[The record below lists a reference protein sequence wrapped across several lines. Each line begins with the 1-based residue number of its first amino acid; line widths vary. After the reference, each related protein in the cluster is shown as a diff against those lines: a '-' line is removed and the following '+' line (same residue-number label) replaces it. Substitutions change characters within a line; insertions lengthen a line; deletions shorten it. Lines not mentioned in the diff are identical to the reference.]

1 MTIEEFEKESATIY
15 RVIGIHT
22 SVPMIDNHV
31 DYECETFE
39 RAVELAEEL
48 KGTYRYV
55 YIRKETEYI
64 YQLD

>member
-22 SVPMIDNHV
+22 SVPMLSNHV
-31 DYECETFE
+31 DYECGTFE

-55 YIRKETEYI
+55 
-64 YQLD
+64 